1 VTTRSDD
8 NAADNTATT
17 HSDGNTEK
25 GSIEAVKNHEDEEE
39 ISV

>member
-1 VTTRSDD
+1 M
-8 NAADNTATT
+8 TAIRGG
-17 HSDGNTEK
+17 DRGDVNTEK